1 MAQRYGLPYQGSKNA
16 IAEWVVGHL
25 PRAETLVD
33 LFCGGCAVTHAAL
46 LSGKWEKIIAND
58 MRGDVPKL
66 FADAVAGEYTT
77 ETRPE
82 WISREDFFRLKDVDA
97 YVRLCWSFGN
107 NGDAYIYSRE
117 LEPFK
122 MRLHELIF
130 GQTIPKRM
138 TAWRAFVNEF
148 ARLNAEIEKLS
159 AQTRELCDECNV
171 EMRLHG
177 DGSIDAEKTRRDVM
191 RVKTA
196 GIRQYM
202 RDALKASGHTVADV
216 DKLLG
221 TNGMAGHYFSASQW
235 ALPTAE
241 AYCKMQSIMPD
252 LNIPWAVLNE
262 SLQNMQSLQSLQ
274 NMQSLQSLES
284 LQRLQRLES
293 LQRLQRLEIL
303 QSLQISGLDYRDV
316 EIPADAVVY
325 CDIPYTC
332 TSNCYGVQFDHATF
346 FDWVCA
352 QTAPVVISEYSIN
365 DDRFVVLAETQKKQ
379 LIQSAKHQKTV
390 TERLYCPKHQREMIC
405 AMLEREKDEQQKLA
419 M

>member
-46 LSGKWEKIIAND
+46 LSKKWERIIAND
-58 MRGDVPKL
+58 IRADMPQL
-66 FADAVAGEYTT
+66 FMDAVNGRYAPES
-77 ETRPE
+77 RSE
-82 WISREDFFRLKDVDA
+82 WISREDFFKLKDVDA

-107 NGDAYIYSRE
+107 GGERYLYSQE
-117 LEPFK
+117 IEPFK
-122 MRLHELIF
+122 KQLHALIF

-148 ARLNAEIEKLS
+148 AKLNAEIEKLS
-159 AQTRELCDECNV
+159 AQARELCAECNV
-171 EMRLHG
+171 EIRLRG
-177 DGSIDAEKTRRDVM
+177 DGTIDAEKTRRDVM
-191 RVKTA
+191 RVKT
-196 GIRQYM
+196 GEIRQYM
-202 RDALKASGHTVADV
+202 RDALKMSGHTAADV

-221 TNGMAGHYFSASQW
+221 TNGMAGHYFGASQW

-252 LNIPWAVLNE
+252 LNIPWAMLNE
-262 SLQNMQSLQSLQ
+262 SL
-274 NMQSLQSLES
+274 QSLQSLES
-284 LQRLQRLES
+284 LQRLELVCA
-293 LQRLQRLEIL
+293 
-303 QSLQISGLDYRDV
+303 DYRDV
-316 EIPADAVVY
+316 LIPNNAVVY
-325 CDIPYTC
+325 CDIPYRC
-332 TSNCYGVQFDHATF
+332 TKQCYGSTFDHAAF
-346 FDWVCA
+346 YDWACA
-352 QTAPVVISEYSIN
+352 QTAPVIVSEYSIN

-390 TERLYCPKHQREMIC
+390 TERLYCPKHQHETIC

>member
-77 ETRPE
+77 ISRPE
-82 WISREDFFRLKDVDA
+82 WISRQDFFRLKDVDA

-107 NGDAYIYSRE
+107 NGEGYLYSQE
-117 LEPFK
+117 IEPFK
-122 MRLHELIF
+122 KWLHALIF

-148 ARLNAEIEKLS
+148 AKLTAQIEKLS

-171 EMRLHG
+171 EIQLRG

-196 GIRQYM
+196 EIRQYM
-202 RDALKASGHTVADV
+202 RDALKASGHTAADV

-221 TNGMAGHYFSASQW
+221 TNGMARHYFSASQW

-241 AYCKMQSIMPD
+241 AYCKMQSIIPN

-262 SLQNMQSLQSLQ
+262 SLQRLESLQ
-274 NMQSLQSLES
+274 NLQNLQRLQRLQSLES
-284 LQRLQRLES
+284 LDRLQS
-293 LQRLQRLEIL
+293 LQRLQG
-303 QSLQISGLDYRDV
+303 LQISGLDYHDV

-332 TSNCYGVQFDHATF
+332 TSNCYGVQFDHRTF
-346 FDWVCA
+346 FDWACA
-352 QTAPVVISEYSIN
+352 QTAPVIISEYSIN
-365 DDRFVVLAETQKKQ
+365 DDRFVMLAGTQKKQ
-379 LIQSAKHQKTV
+379 LLQGAKHQKTV
-390 TERLYCPKHQREMIC
+390 MERLYCPKHQREMIC

-419 M
+419 I

>member
-16 IAEWVVGHL
+16 IAEWIVGYL

-46 LSGKWEKIIAND
+46 LSKKWERIIAND
-58 MRGDVPKL
+58 IRADMPQL
-66 FADAVAGEYTT
+66 FMDAVNGRYTIKS
-77 ETRPE
+77 RPE

-107 NGDAYIYSRE
+107 TGDNYIYSRE

-122 MRLHELIF
+122 MRLHALIF

-159 AQTRELCDECNV
+159 AQTRELCAECNV
-171 EMRLHG
+171 EMRLRG

-191 RVKTA
+191 RVKT
-196 GIRQYM
+196 GEIRQYM
-202 RDALKASGHTVADV
+202 RDALKASGHTAADV

-252 LNIPWAVLNE
+252 LNIPWTMLNE
-262 SLQNMQSLQSLQ
+262 SLQNLQ
-274 NMQSLQSLES
+274 NLQRLQNLQNLQRLESMES
-284 LQRLQRLES
+284 LQRLQSLE
-293 LQRLQRLEIL
+293 
-303 QSLQISGLDYRDV
+303 SLQISGLDYRDV

-332 TSNCYGVQFDHATF
+332 TSNCYGVQFDRATF
-346 FDWVCA
+346 FDWACA
-352 QTAPVVISEYSIN
+352 QTAPVIVSEYSIN
-365 DDRFVVLAETQKKQ
+365 DDRFVMLAETQKKQ
-379 LIQSAKHQKTV
+379 LLQGAKRQKTV
-390 TERLYCPKHQREMIC
+390 TERLYCPKHQRERIC